1 MNEINVSIMI
11 QAIHVNVKTWEF
23 ETLQD
28 REMRK
33 HGNLKPYNT
42 GK

>member
-11 QAIHVNVKTWEF
+11 QAIHVNEKTWKV

-33 HGNLKPYNT
+33 HGNLKPFKT